1 MPGFRAS
8 TLRASMRALEDLNY
22 SLVEA
27 DPQLSALIG
36 SLRSSN
42 RDPRRVSVLIAIQK
56 SVADQKRAIANILPR
71 LSIITE
77 TTLRNEVSRGSGVP
91 VGGLEKYQSALDSL
105 TSAIEGLSKEIG
117 RLAEL
122 NKSSS

>member
-56 SVADQKRAIANILPR
+56 SVAHQKRAIANILPR
-71 LSIITE
+71 LSIIAE